1 MTLKMVFTQKQNTV
15 PLLLMGL
22 VLLCTLQPVYGQ
34 NQARSDY
41 NEGKSLDEAALFMEA
56 QRNYKEG
63 KYSQA
68 AQGFEKLLQ
77 NGDRNGTLYYN
88 LGNSYFKMG
97 MLGKAILSYRLA
109 KLYTPRDEDLNTNLS
124 YARQLTKD
132 KIETKQLVPFLKQFC
147 FWYSKLNIRE
157 LFIAFLIVH
166 ALFWVFALLKMVW
179 RNEYLNFMFFITLAL
194 TAVLGFSF
202 AIKLYH
208 HSYDT
213 DGVVLA
219 KEVTV
224 RSGNGINNTAL
235 FQLHD
240 GAEFKITQQ
249 EGDWLKIELSDGKKG
264 WIDSRWAGMA
274 KVDGWPPLHKLP

>member
-1 MTLKMVFTQKQNTV
+1 MGFTQKQIAITV
-15 PLLLMGL
+15 LVMGL
-22 VLLCTLQPVYGQ
+22 ALLCTLHPVYAQ
-34 NQARSDY
+34 NQVPPDY
-41 NEGKSLDEAALFMEA
+41 RGEESLDDAALFMEA
-56 QRNYKEG
+56 QKNYKEG

-68 AQGFEKLLQ
+68 GRGFENLLRD
-77 NGDRNGTLYYN
+77 GRRNGTLYYN

-109 KLYTPRDEDLNTNLS
+109 ELYMPRDEDLNTNLS

-132 KIETKQLVPFLKQFC
+132 KIETKQLVPFLNQFC

-157 LFIAFLIVH
+157 LFIVFLIMH
-166 ALFWVFALLKMVW
+166 ALFWMLALLKMVW

-194 TAVLGFSF
+194 TVVLGFSF
-202 AIKLYH
+202 ALKLYY

-213 DGVVLA
+213 EGVVLA

-240 GAEFKITQQ
+240 GAEFKITQK
-249 EGDWLKIELSDGKKG
+249 EGDWLKIELPDGKKG
-264 WIDSRWAGMA
+264 WIDSRGAGTC
-274 KVDGWPPLHKLP
+274 KVDSWPPSHGFR

>member
-1 MTLKMVFTQKQNTV
+1 MVSTQKQTTV
-15 PLLLMGL
+15 TLLLMGL
-22 VLLCTLQPVYGQ
+22 VLLCTLHPANGQ
-34 NQARSDY
+34 NQPRPDY
-41 NEGKSLDEAALFMEA
+41 NGGESLDEAALFMEA
-56 QRNYKEG
+56 QKNYKEG

-77 NGDRNGTLYYN
+77 NGDRNGALYYN

-109 KLYTPRDEDLNTNLS
+109 ELYTPRDEDLNANLN

-132 KIETKQLVPFLKQFC
+132 RIETKQWMPFLKRFC

-157 LFIAFLIVH
+157 LFIVFLIVH

-194 TAVLGFSF
+194 TGVLGFSF
-202 AIKLYH
+202 AIKLYY
-208 HSYDT
+208 HSYDI

-240 GAEFKITQQ
+240 GAEFKVTQQ
-249 EGDWLKIELSDGKKG
+249 DGNWLKIELPDGKKG
-264 WIDSRWAGMA
+264 WIDSRWAGIC
-274 KVDGWPPLHKLP
+274 KVNRWP

>member
-1 MTLKMVFTQKQNTV
+1 MVFTQKQSTV
-15 PLLLMGL
+15 TLLLMGL
-22 VLLCTLQPVYGQ
+22 VLLCTLHPVNGQDQP
-34 NQARSDY
+34 RLDY
-41 NEGKSLDEAALFMEA
+41 NGEESLDGAALFMEA
-56 QRNYKEG
+56 QKNYKEG

-68 AQGFEKLLQ
+68 AGGFEMLLQ
-77 NGDRNGTLYYN
+77 NGDRNGPLYYN

-109 KLYTPRDEDLNTNLS
+109 ELYTPRDEDLNTNLN

-132 KIETKQLVPFLKQFC
+132 KIEPKQWVPFLKRFC

-157 LFIAFLIVH
+157 LFIVFLIAH
-166 ALFWVFALLKMVW
+166 ALFWVFALSKMVW
-179 RNEYLNFMFFITLAL
+179 RNEYLNFMFFIALAL

-208 HSYDT
+208 HFYDI

-224 RSGNGINNTAL
+224 RSGNGMNNTAL

-249 EGDWLKIELSDGKKG
+249 EGNWLKIELPDGKKG
-264 WIDSRWAGMA
+264 WIDSRWAGRC
-274 KVDGWPPLHKLP
+274 KVDSWPPLDEFK

>member
-1 MTLKMVFTQKQNTV
+1 MVFTQKQTIV
-15 PLLLMGL
+15 TLLVMGL
-22 VLLCTLQPVYGQ
+22 VFLCTLLPVYGQ
-34 NQARSDY
+34 GQTPPEY
-41 NEGKSLDEAALFMEA
+41 NGEKSLDEAALFMEA
-56 QRNYKEG
+56 QKNYKEG

-68 AQGFEKLLQ
+68 ARGFEKLLQ
-77 NGDRNGTLYYN
+77 NGRRNGTLYYN
-88 LGNSYFKMG
+88 LGNSHFKMG
-97 MLGKAILSYRLA
+97 ALGKAILSYRLA
-109 KLYTPRDEDLNTNLS
+109 ELYTPRDEDLNTNLN

-157 LFIAFLIVH
+157 LFIVFLIVH
-166 ALFWVFALLKMVW
+166 ALVWVLALLKMVW

-194 TAVLGFSF
+194 TAVLGSSF

-213 DGVVLA
+213 EGVVLA

-249 EGDWLKIELSDGKKG
+249 EGDWLKIELPDDKKG
-264 WIDSRWAGMA
+264 WIDSRWAGTC
-274 KVDGWPPLHKLP
+274 KINSWPPLHKFQ

>member
-1 MTLKMVFTQKQNTV
+1 MVFTQKQNTIT
-15 PLLLMGL
+15 LLVMGF
-22 VLLCTLQPVYGQ
+22 VLLCTLHSVYGQ
-34 NQARSDY
+34 GQSRPDY
-41 NEGKSLDEAALFMEA
+41 NGGKSLDKAALFMEA
-56 QRNYKEG
+56 QKNYKEG

-68 AQGFEKLLQ
+68 ARSFEKLLQ
-77 NGDRNGTLYYN
+77 DGSRNGTLYYN

-109 KLYTPRDEDLNTNLS
+109 ELYMPRNEDLNANLS

-132 KIETKQLVPFLKQFC
+132 KIETKQLVSFLKRFC

-157 LFIAFLIVH
+157 LFIVFLIMH
-166 ALFWVFALLKMVW
+166 ALFWILALLKMVW

-194 TAVLGFSF
+194 TVVLGFSF

-249 EGDWLKIELSDGKKG
+249 EGDWLKIELPDGKKG
-264 WIDSRWAGMA
+264 WVDSRWTGTC
-274 KVDGWPPLHKLP
+274 KVDSWPPSPEFQ

>member
-1 MTLKMVFTQKQNTV
+1 MVFTQKQNTLALMV
-15 PLLLMGL
+15 MGL
-22 VLLCTLQPVYGQ
+22 LFLATLHPVNSQG
-34 NQARSDY
+34 QARPDY
-41 NEGKSLDEAALFMEA
+41 NGGKSLDEAALFMEA
-56 QRNYKEG
+56 QKNYKDG

-68 AQGFEKLLQ
+68 ARGFEKLLQ
-77 NGDRNGTLYYN
+77 DGRRNGKLYYN

-109 KLYTPRDEDLNTNLS
+109 ELYTPRDEDLNANLS

-132 KIETKQLVPFLKQFC
+132 RIETKQWVPFLNQFC

-157 LFIAFLIVH
+157 LFIVFLIVH

-179 RNEYLNFMFFITLAL
+179 SNEYFNFMFFITLAL

-208 HSYDT
+208 HSYDI

-240 GAEFKITQQ
+240 GAEFKVTQQ
-249 EGDWLKIELSDGKKG
+249 EGNWFKIELPDGKKG
-264 WIDSRWAGMA
+264 WIDNRWAGVC
-274 KVDGWPPLHKLP
+274 KVNRWP

>member
-1 MTLKMVFTQKQNTV
+1 MVFTQKQTTV
-15 PLLLMGL
+15 TLLLMGL
-22 VLLCTLQPVYGQ
+22 VLLCTLHSVNGQ
-34 NQARSDY
+34 NQPRPDY
-41 NEGKSLDEAALFMEA
+41 NGGESLDEAAFFMEA
-56 QRNYKEG
+56 QKNYKEG

-68 AQGFEKLLQ
+68 AGGFEKLLQ
-77 NGDRNGTLYYN
+77 NGDRNGALYYN

-109 KLYTPRDEDLNTNLS
+109 ELYTPRDEDLNANLN

-132 KIETKQLVPFLKQFC
+132 RIETKQWMPFLKRFC

-157 LFIAFLIVH
+157 LFIVFLIVH

-194 TAVLGFSF
+194 TGVLGFSF
-202 AIKLYH
+202 AIKLYY
-208 HSYDT
+208 HSYDI

-224 RSGNGINNTAL
+224 RSGNGIN
-235 FQLHD
+235 
-240 GAEFKITQQ
+240 
-249 EGDWLKIELSDGKKG
+249 
-264 WIDSRWAGMA
+264 
-274 KVDGWPPLHKLP
+274 

>member
-1 MTLKMVFTQKQNTV
+1 
-15 PLLLMGL
+15 MGL
-22 VLLCTLQPVYGQ
+22 VLLCTVHSVYGQ
-34 NQARSDY
+34 GQARADF
-41 NEGKSLDEAALFMEA
+41 NGGESLDEAALFMEA
-56 QRNYKEG
+56 QKNYKEG

-68 AQGFEKLLQ
+68 ARSFEKLLQ
-77 NGDRNGTLYYN
+77 DGPRNGTLYYN
-88 LGNSYFKMG
+88 LGNSYFKIG

-109 KLYTPRDEDLNTNLS
+109 ELYMPRDEDLNANLR

-132 KIETKQLVPFLKQFC
+132 KIETKQLVPFLKRFC

-157 LFIAFLIVH
+157 LFLVLLIVH
-166 ALFWVFALLKMVW
+166 ALFWILALLKIVL
-179 RNEYLNFMFFITLAL
+179 RNEYLNFIFFITLAL
-194 TAVLGFSF
+194 TVVLGSSF

-208 HSYDT
+208 YSYGT
-213 DGVVLA
+213 AGVVLA

-249 EGDWLKIELSDGKKG
+249 EGDWLKIELPDGKKG
-264 WIDSRWAGMA
+264 WIDSRWAGTCE
-274 KVDGWPPLHKLP
+274 VDSWPPLHETH